1 MKLRVASYNIH
12 NGCDVGHDFS
22 VLAKDIVDFGVD
34 ICGFQEVDLYAARS
48 KNQNSMKAISDAS
61 GYPYYA
67 FIRALD
73 FGKGGQ
79 YGTAILSKYPIL
91 RYEVIPLVSDGYEP
105 RSCGHAVID
114 VNGETVNF
122 FNTHVSFENKEIRAR
137 QLEQLKPILAEHES
151 YILTADFN
159 TSDFDELTVL
169 PDAHLASDS
178 TSPLLSFAQQHP
190 IDNIIY
196 TSKYTLTDK
205 GASERVDHSDHTMI
219 WADLETRE

>member
-114 VNGETVNF
+114 VNGETVHF

>member
-114 VNGETVNF
+114 VNGETVHF

-169 PDAHLASDS
+169 PDAHLTSDS
-178 TSPLLSFAQQHP
+178 TSPLLSFAQQYP